1 VRIDVVTLFPEMFAP
16 LSHSI
21 LGRAIEQGRL
31 VVSYVN
37 PRDFT
42 SDRHRTVD
50 DYPYGGGPGMV
61 MKAEPIFL
69 AVESVLGSDD
79 AGRPADVAEPER
91 AVVLLSPA
99 GRVFSQHVA
108 AELAEKAHLVLICG
122 HYEGVDERVVEH
134 LVDDEI
140 SIGDYVLT
148 GGELAA
154 MVVIDA
160 VARLL
165 PGVLGHEESASDESH
180 SQGLLE
186 YPQYTR
192 PPEFRGWP
200 VPERLLS
207 GHHAEI
213 AKWRRRQALERTAAR
228 RPDLLT
234 TELLAELAD
243 DGSKKRKRARR
254 ARPADAPEVGAD
266 VRGGESGHADTE
278 GRQSRA
284 MDGEGRQPGPVDSEG
299 CQQGAVESEGRQP
312 GTVD

>member
-16 LSHSI
+16 LDHSI
-21 LGRAIEQGRL
+21 LGRAIEQGL
-31 VVSYVN
+31 LTVNYVN

-61 MKAEPIFL
+61 MKPEPIFL
-69 AVESVLGSDD
+69 AVESV
-79 AGRPADVAEPER
+79 ARPAS

-99 GRVFSQHVA
+99 GRNFSQRVA
-108 AELAEKAHLVLICG
+108 AELAELEHLVLICG
-122 HYEGVDERVVEH
+122 HYEGVDERVREH
-134 LVDDEI
+134 LATDEI

-154 MVVIDA
+154 MVIVDA

-180 SQGLLE
+180 SQGVLE

-192 PPEFRGWP
+192 PPVFRGWP

-213 AKWRRRQALERTAAR
+213 AKWRRRLALERTAAR
-228 RPDLLT
+228 RPDLMT
-234 TELLAELAD
+234 PELAAELAD
-243 DGSKKRKRARR
+243 DGSKKRKRGRR
-254 ARPADAPEVGAD
+254 ASMPEPPVGD
-266 VRGGESGHADTE
+266 E
-278 GRQSRA
+278 G
-284 MDGEGRQPGPVDSEG
+284 
-299 CQQGAVESEGRQP
+299 
-312 GTVD
+312 